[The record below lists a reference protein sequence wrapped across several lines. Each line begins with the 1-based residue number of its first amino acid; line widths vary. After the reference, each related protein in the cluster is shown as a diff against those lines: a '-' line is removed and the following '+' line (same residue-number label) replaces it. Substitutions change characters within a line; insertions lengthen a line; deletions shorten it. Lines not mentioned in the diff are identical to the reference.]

1 MTRTAFVFPGQGSEC
16 AGMGRELLA
25 RRPQLAD
32 TYFRAADDLLGIPL
46 ARICR
51 DGSDRDL
58 EDPVVAQP
66 AVFLT
71 SLAALE
77 VLRGEGLEPYAV
89 AGHSLGEYMALVA
102 AGVLEWTDALWLV
115 RLRSELVA
123 TVGDRVGS
131 ATAAVIGLSRR
142 DLVRL
147 CAESRAA
154 TDQVVEVAG
163 DNEPRQTVVSGEA
176 GAVSHLTEA
185 ARAAGA
191 RVRPLRAGGPFHSSL
206 LREAEAEFTETLIA
220 TAFRDPELPLVSS
233 VTGGRIETAAEAVVA
248 LRGQLTR
255 PVRWTEAVATLAAS
269 GADRY
274 VEVGPGRV
282 LGGLV
287 RRILPD
293 ARVHTTR
300 TAAPSVGAVPDAPS
314 DTVV

>member
-77 VLRGEGLEPYAV
+77 VLRGEGLEPHAV

-191 RVRPLRAGGPFHSSL
+191 RVRPLRTGGPFHSSL
-206 LREAEAEFTETLIA
+206 LREVEAEFTETLIA
-220 TAFRDPELPLVSS
+220 TDFRDPRLPLASS

-255 PVRWTEAVATLAAS
+255 PVRWTEAVATLADA
-269 GADRY
+269 GADRF

-300 TAAPSVGAVPDAPS
+300 TAAPSVAAAPDAPS
-314 DTVV
+314 DTAV